1 MDEMVKQCRAKGYRQ
16 IMAVAGV
23 QSSVEFHKRHGFVV
37 CGCWWNVGLRWGRL
51 VNVWNLQLFLQP
63 DMHAQRQAQA
73 AASGCNAPFCD
84 SSVKSTSWVAV
95 AGALALG
102 AVAGFA
108 FAAHRRR

>member
-51 VNVWNLQLFLQP
+51 V
-63 DMHAQRQAQA
+63 R
-73 AASGCNAPFCD
+73 
-84 SSVKSTSWVAV
+84 
-95 AGALALG
+95 
-102 AVAGFA
+102 
-108 FAAHRRR
+108 